1 VNFVLLGV
9 DAIESLTMRNLL
21 STLLS
26 GGEEAGGGEDNK
38 NNSSTW
44 VTTSTGVSEDIC
56 VVCGDKALG
65 NK

>member
-1 VNFVLLGV
+1 VNFVLLG

-26 GGEEAGGGEDNK
+26 GGEEEAGEDNK
-38 NNSSTW
+38 NNSTL

-65 NK
+65 NNK

>member
-9 DAIESLTMRNLL
+9 DTIESLTMRNLL

-26 GGEEAGGGEDNK
+26 GGREEAGEDNK
-38 NNSSTW
+38 NNSTL
-44 VTTSTGVSEDIC
+44 VTASTGVSEDIC

>member
-1 VNFVLLGV
+1 VNFVLLG

-26 GGEEAGGGEDNK
+26 GGEEAGEDNK
-38 NNSSTW
+38 NNSTL
-44 VTTSTGVSEDIC
+44 VTATTGVSEDIC

-65 NK
+65 NNKY